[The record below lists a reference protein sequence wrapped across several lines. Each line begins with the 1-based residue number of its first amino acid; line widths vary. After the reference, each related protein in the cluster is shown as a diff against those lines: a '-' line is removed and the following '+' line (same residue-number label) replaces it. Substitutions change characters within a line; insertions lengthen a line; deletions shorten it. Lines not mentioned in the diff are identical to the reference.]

1 MIIKELKFGTCKFL
15 YVSPE
20 VLLSA
25 KDPLRSALLSILP
38 NNETR
43 EGGRILVD
51 AWSCKYSKMNFPA
64 GLLWKALLTD
74 LHRAGLSDVSK
85 LFEKGAGMRE
95 LGGVG
100 EVTAKV
106 LYRVFGVK
114 TVGDL
119 ADLTEEKAVQ
129 IQERIKKEGLVRNMA
144 AGKML
149 ALVQSARILVT
160 TALMKVADD
169 DEDDDDGHLLH
180 ATEAPETPTW
190 DSYT

>member
-1 MIIKELKFGTCKFL
+1 
-15 YVSPE
+15 
-20 VLLSA
+20 
-25 KDPLRSALLSILP
+25 
-38 NNETR
+38 
-43 EGGRILVD
+43 
-51 AWSCKYSKMNFPA
+51 
-64 GLLWKALLTD
+64 
-74 LHRAGLSDVSK
+74 
-85 LFEKGAGMRE
+85 
-95 LGGVG
+95 
-100 EVTAKV
+100 VTAKV